1 MMTNYPDFPGAFDES
16 EQLTVHYGEY
26 EIPVEE
32 GLLKKLLL
40 NIAEEQNADFKA
52 IELIYVDE
60 EEIVTIN
67 QEHLNRD
74 YVTDI
79 ISFRYDERK
88 DLEAI
93 EGTLYCCAPRI
104 REQSREFGASET
116 QEFYRIYIHGLLH
129 LTGYNDQTNEEKAAM
144 TQLENHYLELFNL

>member
-1 MMTNYPDFPGAFDES
+1 MKTFPEFPDAFEES
-16 EQLTVHYGEY
+16 ETLTVHYGEFA
-26 EIPVEE
+26 IPVEE

-40 NIAEEQNADFKA
+40 KVAEEQHADFKA
-52 IELIYVDE
+52 IELIFVDE
-60 EEIVTIN
+60 EDIVKIN

-79 ISFRYDERK
+79 ISFRYDERE

-104 REQSREFGASET
+104 KEQSHEFGASES

-129 LTGYNDQTNEEKAAM
+129 LTGYDDQTKEDKAAM
-144 TQLENHYLELFNL
+144 TQLENHYLEHFNL